1 MSALSVLFLYKGMQQ
16 RRNVDTI
23 TSKMSCVKKATYWGG
38 SDQLIRLC
46 CKNHEWT
53 CSCSGVQLAEWVCA
67 KIEWYIPNQY
77 NGGTAAS
84 QDRSKWQDDCAY
96 FLRHA

>member
-1 MSALSVLFLYKGMQQ
+1 MLQ

-23 TSKMSCVKKATYWGG
+23 ASKMSCVKKATYLGG
-38 SDQLIRLC
+38 LEPIIGLC
-46 CKNHEWT
+46 CKDHEWA
-53 CSCSGVQLAEWVCA
+53 SGRSGPQPTEVRS

-77 NGGTAAS
+77 NSGSAPS
-84 QDRSKWQDDCAY
+84 QDRSKWQNYCAY